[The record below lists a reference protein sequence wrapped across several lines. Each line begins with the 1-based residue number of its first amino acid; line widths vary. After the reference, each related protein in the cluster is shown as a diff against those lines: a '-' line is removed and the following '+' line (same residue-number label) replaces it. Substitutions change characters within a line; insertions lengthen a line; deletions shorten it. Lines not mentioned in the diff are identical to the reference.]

1 LYKSVLCF
9 EHIVKY
15 SLVDYEVSKDYW
27 QLVTVLCNEGDHWI
41 LCAGYDQTC
50 NCWVCLGLAQTD
62 STFCLVTLHVL
73 VRVPIASGSMM
84 ETQDID

>member
-15 SLVDYEVSKDYW
+15 SLVAYEVSKDYW

-62 STFCLVTLHVL
+62 STFVWLPYMCWCGFPLLLEV
-73 VRVPIASGSMM
+73 
-84 ETQDID
+84 